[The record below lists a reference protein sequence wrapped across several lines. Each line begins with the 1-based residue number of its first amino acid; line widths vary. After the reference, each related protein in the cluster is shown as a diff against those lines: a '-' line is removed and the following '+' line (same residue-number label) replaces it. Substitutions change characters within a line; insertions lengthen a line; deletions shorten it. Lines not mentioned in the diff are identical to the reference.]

1 MAVKQKHDKE
11 EEEIE
16 EKIVNQNV
24 TAEEEQLKGR
34 IKSALVNSKRK
45 SLSITASSRACSI
58 Q

>member
-34 IKSALVNSKRK
+34 IKSALVNTKRK
-45 SLSITASSRACSI
+45 GLSITASSRACSI